1 MGEQGTGQA
10 SVWPRCAA
18 SAAVFRGE
26 QVLLIER
33 GKGTLQGFWSLPGG
47 HIEAGETARAAA
59 LREVREETG
68 VAAELAG
75 LVDIHEV
82 IRHRPGDTLAAH
94 YLITVFWG
102 RWLAGEPQAGSDAA
116 VARFVPLADLQSYR
130 LTDGAVEFI
139 QRAAQL
145 SPRLSPV
152 PAPADRKGRRVVST
166 QIGEGQAS
174 LHRIFSIGAGSAI
187 SPRQAL

>member
-1 MGEQGTGQA
+1 MAQGGKLGEQGTGQA

-82 IRHRPGDTLAAH
+82 IRHGPGDTLAAH

-116 VARFVPLADLQSYR
+116 AARFVPLADLQSYR
-130 LTDGAVEFI
+130 LTDGAVGFI
-139 QRAAQL
+139 QRAAHL
-145 SPRLSPV
+145 STPLARSGP
-152 PAPADRKGRRVVST
+152 G
-166 QIGEGQAS
+166 
-174 LHRIFSIGAGSAI
+174 
-187 SPRQAL
+187 